1 MRTKC
6 LFILLCLFEL
16 KAYQEVSAQEST
28 DSVVFSGQL
37 VSWAGLNFSDPGMQ
51 HLGIR
56 YLPAFSYEHKF
67 NSNLKFDFE
76 ASANAY
82 SNIRFEGFKFDTIQA
97 DIKPY
102 RLSGRISSDQWEI
115 RLGLQKISFG
125 SASILR
131 PLMWF
136 DKMDPRD
143 PLKFTEGVYGIL
155 GRYYFLNNANIWLW
169 GLYGNIEARGWEI
182 TKTSKGRPEAGGR
195 FQFPVPAGEAA
206 FSYHY
211 RTADS
216 RILNGFMPSYSEIPE
231 NKFGFDLKLDLLVGC
246 WLEGTWVTK
255 SKDLGMFTNQEI
267 INFGLDYTFGVGNG
281 LYLIYEQLIAAYDEK
296 AFDFQTSSTFSL
308 LSLSYPVSLFD
319 TVGAM
324 IYYDWKSNNSYNFVN
339 WQKQFNKISLY
350 LMGYWNPDNYLIPAQ
365 GSGENMFAGKG
376 VQVMLVWNH

>member
-6 LFILLCLFEL
+6 LFILLCLLEL
-16 KAYQEVSAQEST
+16 SNHQELLAQESS
-28 DSVVFSGQL
+28 DSVAFSGQL
-37 VSWAGLNFSDPGMQ
+37 VSWAGINFSDPGMQ

-56 YLPAFSYEHKF
+56 YLPSFSYEHKTKQG
-67 NSNLKFDFE
+67 LKLDFE

-82 SNIRFEGFKFDTIQA
+82 SNIRFGGFKFDTLQSNL
-97 DIKPY
+97 KPY

-169 GLYGNIEARGWEI
+169 GLYGNTEPRGWEI
-182 TKTSKGRPEAGGR
+182 AGTSKKRPEAGGR
-195 FQFPVPAGEAA
+195 IQLPVPAGEAA
-206 FSYHY
+206 FSYNY

-216 RILNGFMPSYSEIPE
+216 RALSGFMPSYAMIPE

-246 WLEGTWVTK
+246 WLEGSWVNK
-255 SKDLGMFTNQEI
+255 NKDLGMYTNQEI
-267 INFGLDYTFGVGNG
+267 INFGLDYTFGLGNG
-281 LYLIYEQLIAAYDEK
+281 LYLIYEQLFAAYDEK
-296 AFDFQTSSTFSL
+296 AFDFQNKSTFSL
-308 LSLSYPVSLFD
+308 FSLSYPVSLFD
-319 TVGAM
+319 TLGAM
-324 IYYDWKSNNSYNFVN
+324 IYYDWKSNTTYNFVN
-339 WQKQFNKISLY
+339 WQKQFNRISIY
-350 LMGYWNPDNYLIPAQ
+350 FMGYWNPDNYLIPAQ
-365 GSGENMFAGKG
+365 GSGENLFAGKG
-376 VQVMLVWNH
+376 VQLMLVWNH